1 MRTVAVRLQRYLAQ
15 AGIASRRKCEDLIA
29 AGLVAVNGAVV
40 TAPGTTV
47 EPGSDRVTLRGRPVR
62 PRFAEASPH
71 SSLGLLLHK
80 PRGYLTARSD
90 SRGRRTVYDL
100 VREPSGSRL
109 VYVGRLDRET
119 EGVLLFTTDGR
130 LAHRLTHPRW
140 GVERAY
146 LAEVTGP
153 LDERRLMAGARKGM
167 GLPEGRTGPF
177 QARVLDPGGELR
189 RVEIV
194 LAEGRKRE
202 VRRIIRACGAT
213 VERLVR
219 TRFGPLTLEGL
230 EAGEYRWLGQKE
242 IRRLLALVDLP
253 NGEEHRS

>member
-1 MRTVAVRLQRYLAQ
+1 MTAVAVRLQRYLAQ
-15 AGIASRRKCEDLIA
+15 SGIASRRKCEDLIA

-62 PRFAEASPH
+62 PRFAEASPEA
-71 SSLGLLLHK
+71 SLGLVLHK
-80 PRGYLTARSD
+80 PRGFLTARSD

-100 VREPSGSRL
+100 VHEPAGSRL
-109 VYVGRLDRET
+109 IYVGRLDRET
-119 EGVLLFTTDGR
+119 EGVLLFTTEGR

-146 LAEVTGP
+146 VAEVSGS
-153 LDERRLMAGARKGM
+153 LDERRLMAGAGKGM
-167 GLPEGRTGPF
+167 ALPDGRTGPF
-177 QARVLDPGGELR
+177 QARVLGREKGDL

-219 TRFGPLTLEGL
+219 TRFGFLTLEGL
-230 EAGEYRWLGQKE
+230 EAGEYRWLGRKE
-242 IRRLLALVDLP
+242 IRRLLALVDLSP
-253 NGEEHRS
+253 GEEHRS